1 MRKWHLPSPYSP
13 PTPLS
18 YFGWYAQHGSP
29 LPLAD
34 VNEVWR
40 AASAGRTCAQSI
52 IKARNSGF
60 IDRTRPIKHVF
71 ALHPI
76 CWCNAN
82 KYIFHL
88 EQTNSPIHK
97 HLKVA
102 AHVVA
107 AQSATKH
114 HGFTKQTTCIRD
126 ANAPESPWSALEHC
140 RHSTHACYKGIYF
153 FARVVQAK
161 RGANGSRNA
170 QTSHKRL
177 GAVVTRAN
185 GNAQTIEQGAEV

>member
-1 MRKWHLPSPYSP
+1 MRKWHLPLPYSP

-52 IKARNSGF
+52 IEARNSGF
-60 IDRTRPIKHVF
+60 IDRKRPIKHVF

-88 EQTNSPIHK
+88 EQTNSPIHR
-97 HLKVA
+97 HLKA
-102 AHVVA
+102 TAHAVA

-114 HGFTKQTTCIRD
+114 LGFTKQTACIRD
-126 ANAPESPWSALEHC
+126 VNATESPLISARTLPPLYARQPQGHQPL
-140 RHSTHACYKGIYF
+140 RACCT
-153 FARVVQAK
+153 
-161 RGANGSRNA
+161 S
-170 QTSHKRL
+170 QTRRERFQKCP
-177 GAVVTRAN
+177 N
-185 GNAQTIEQGAEV
+185 EP